1 MSAKSATDDTRRT
14 AIASSTTV
22 KKLLAD
28 TMAIAMVLSMA
39 APALAAGPSP
49 PQADGAHD
57 GASVESTAVTDGG
70 TDAPSATDDGG
81 GTTDLRRTNET
92 ENRSANGTDATGH
105 TITLVTGET
114 VHLTETADGWSV
126 TSQADSSIRVV
137 EAGGSTYVY
146 PSDVDFSVYDRKLFN
161 VDLLVEQALTDAE
174 TDAIPVI
181 VNVGGE
187 SSSAVGAMDAISGFS
202 NARSLESIGA
212 SAVTVDKRAGATALD
227 RLDREYGLESVHLDY
242 NVEVSLNTSVEAIAA
257 DQARQQYG
265 VNGSNVTVA
274 VLDTGVDA
282 DHPDLDDAV
291 VDQVDF
297 TGDGKG
303 DRFGHGTHVAGTV
316 AGDGSVDGNF
326 TGVAPGADVM
336 DLKVLGDD
344 GSGSISQVIDGIDY
358 AATNDA
364 DVISMS
370 LGGPGDIDDPIVEAV
385 NEAEANGAVVVAAAG
400 NIGPDRRT
408 IGSPALAPSSIAVG
422 ATSASTGE
430 LAEFS
435 SRGPTTAGL
444 VKPDL
449 VAPGVDITAANAGGT
464 ADGDTDPYVEY
475 SGTSMATPH
484 VSGVVAMMLDADP
497 DATPDRVRNTL
508 LSTTDAPVGDA
519 GSPTDAFAQGTG
531 QVNASDAV
539 SPDLI
544 LTNASE
550 SLGVVGDEP
559 HINRTLTLKNPTEDA
574 VELLVEPSMTDVTDG
589 TASET
594 PWVERDRV
602 ELNAS
607 ESATLNYSVATDV
620 DGGSYAGEIVFV
632 ENRTDDQHRAVFG
645 FVSGKRVTIE
655 KTAFSDRGS
664 VEGDPVWIASG
675 DETTATNI
683 GPDGKATFLGT
694 GDKYVVHSA
703 GFDEE
708 ANQPISTAE
717 WVNVSQTQSVTLNE
731 SETVPVTLNGSAF
744 EDGVRSVQVT
754 PSAQFRVE
762 NSFTTWSGPYAST
775 NVKTVRFTPDSRV
788 NASVAHTL
796 APSSQHQSGA
806 DLDVDDVYYD
816 VYHVLDVT
824 DPVEYVVQPDEF
836 ATVNSSYRRS
846 AKGEDYGIFLYSS
859 SNRYDDAISSGYVW
873 DVGGRDSQQVHLS
886 GTADI
891 AVNARTNS
899 GDFWQIDRYEN
910 PSGGEEFEAAF
921 QRLPATGDVSLTLG
935 PNSLDVHGVFAADQP
950 PHRLDYRALEED
962 NEAYLDNPYAVTV
975 NGDVVANGTSQGSFS
990 KLIDMGLTDGD
1001 EVGVSMLGRNSN
1013 GVLSTE
1019 TRTTTLVTYDET
1031 GDSDNTPPAIES
1043 VEVADADQYNRVD
1056 AGNVTIRVDVDSSD
1070 GVNDSAA
1077 RILTAPGDVDN
1088 PAFAHETVNPNGTWN
1103 EHDVT
1108 VTTEGNL
1115 QELEATVNASD
1126 YDGTLHFATLVAD
1139 TGGDAYYTET
1149 RNAFHVGTVP
1159 TLDGGSGGDDGSTA
1173 TETITGEL
1181 TTADGDPAAERSVIV
1196 NRRDTGEFLYEW
1208 VETEADGSFAVEVES
1223 GGVYDLTYLEA
1234 DRSQEGFERNGNVD
1248 IQNIGTVDLS
1258 GSDTTTTAPDSV
1270 ASSDTSEGVT
1280 PSVGTSDTADAALIN
1295 TTNSSLGTVEVERGH
1310 PLVVDVVNESG
1321 TPVQAASVEYRDAA
1335 PDEFF
1340 GTGYRIQTNADG
1352 VPISPDDVFGLE
1364 MNGSTDVS
1372 VSPPPLPR
1380 LNQTAAETSVTVD
1393 GETRT
1398 TVTLDERSPSAYV
1411 GPSYGDDDGN
1421 YTSIQAA
1428 VDGESEDALV
1438 VVENGTYDETVNVTK
1453 SVALVSEAAYE
1464 TSSSSTETILDGGD
1478 ERTAAFVVSGG
1489 VDDVSIA
1496 GFRVRNYEVGIGTP
1510 AGNTTNVGVI
1520 DNTIR
1525 NVSTGIAAETASD
1538 ADPNV
1543 GWYVRQ
1549 NVIDDPTQEGIV
1561 LGDTTGSAVLEN
1573 VVYGDGDVTSDS
1585 DAVEG
1590 ATMTVPSR
1598 LTTATN
1604 DTGTVVGIGV
1614 SPTAIADG
1622 VLIAGN
1628 TLRGSYND
1636 TGIGAVAQDSRLTRV
1651 EIRDNDL
1658 GNARFQSAGVL
1669 LDAADSGYLSDA
1681 VVTNNTVNGT
1691 ESFGAVSVSASGT
1704 ESDTFDVEVTRNE
1717 LADSAVGV
1725 AITSARD
1732 AGFAGDVRVEN
1743 NDISN
1748 TDVGVGVGSA
1758 QDFREIDIEG
1768 NDITTAEFGI
1778 GVETPLDPPTEY
1790 SVTIETFENR
1800 IENTSVALGV
1810 GGENARAFA
1819 DADMFVDNDQG
1830 VVSVSGADAYLQDV
1844 DVRDNRVGLNAS
1856 NRSRITVRQSEIA
1869 GNAEFGAIVP
1879 DGNATIEATGNWW
1892 GAVNG
1897 PGGGVADPDT
1907 GTTADG
1913 TGDNVTQNVTFDP
1926 WLEGELV
1933 TASGTVLK
1941 PDDQP
1946 AAGVVTVLTENAG
1959 ADRAEIDP
1967 EGRFVVSAENGSRPA
1982 VGYQGQVEGNA
1993 ISTRDGIADLYAFS
2007 PGSVVEGDTDLG
2019 NYTLPE
2025 AHVLNVTVENEN
2037 GAPVEGARVR
2047 VVHWED
2053 THGDGYA
2060 IGTGDQT
2067 TTADGDL
2074 LLPGADRPGVEVTG
2088 NVTVDVSP
2096 PEGSD
2101 AFADT
2106 TRTYDLTVTEDEQ
2119 LPVEL
2124 PPADA
2129 TELAV
2134 EPESDTLVAG
2144 DTLSTNVTV
2153 DTPENVTSADFVVSF
2168 APDLLNVTS
2177 VEAGS
2182 FLGADAISVEDVDNE
2197 NGTLD
2202 VGISTNDIDGTA
2214 GNETLV
2220 TAEFTAAESIDQSA
2234 EAELAFQEANALNE
2248 SNESLPVVTRD
2259 ATVFVDAS
2267 GDGDNGGNDGDENEP
2282 TEPEPSVDAVI
2293 SANQT
2298 GVYPGEAI
2306 NFTASASKGD
2316 GLTYNWTFGDETTA
2330 NATGQTIIHAYDATG
2345 TYNVTL
2351 TVENDSA
2358 SDTDRIAVRVVE
2370 PVNAAITARRTS
2382 ASVGDTIEF
2391 DTYNSTSEDRT
2402 ADVTY
2407 EWDFGDG
2414 ITGTGDLNAHEYET
2428 AGTYTVTL
2436 TATDTVTGETTTDE
2450 VEVVIEEAG
2459 TGDEVPGFGAITA
2472 LIALLVSAL
2481 MVRGRD

>member
-1 MSAKSATDDTRRT
+1 M
-14 AIASSTTV
+14 
-22 KKLLAD
+22 
-28 TMAIAMVLSMA
+28 
-39 APALAAGPSP
+39 
-49 PQADGAHD
+49 
-57 GASVESTAVTDGG
+57 
-70 TDAPSATDDGG
+70 
-81 GTTDLRRTNET
+81 
-92 ENRSANGTDATGH
+92 
-105 TITLVTGET
+105 
-114 VHLTETADGWSV
+114 
-126 TSQADSSIRVV
+126 TSQTTANIRVV

-146 PSDVDFSVYDRKLFN
+146 PSDVDFSVYDPKLFN
-161 VDLLVEQALTDAE
+161 VELLIEQGLTDAKA
-174 TDAIPVI
+174 DVIPVI
-181 VNVGGE
+181 VDTGE
-187 SSSAVGAMDAISGFS
+187 ASSSSVGTMDAISGLS
-202 NARSLESIGA
+202 DTRSLDSVGA
-212 SAVTVDKRAGATALD
+212 SATTIDKSAGRTAIERLDNEFGLDSVYLDYTVD
-227 RLDREYGLESVHLDY
+227 
-242 NVEVSLNTSVEAIAA
+242 VSLNESVEAIAGDRA
-257 DQARQQYG
+257 QRQYG
-265 VNGSNVTVA
+265 VNGSGVTVA

-282 DHPDLDDAV
+282 THPDLNDTV
-291 VDQVDF
+291 INQTDF
-297 TGDGKG
+297 TGDGIG
-303 DRFGHGTHVAGTV
+303 DRNGHGTHVAGTV
-316 AGDGSVDGNF
+316 AGDGSVDENF
-326 TGVAPGADVM
+326 TGVAPGADIM
-336 DLKVLGDD
+336 DVKVLGDD
-344 GSGSISQVIDGIDY
+344 GAGAISQVIEGIEY
-358 AATNDA
+358 ADTNGA
-364 DVISMS
+364 DIISMS

-385 NEAEANGAVVVAAAG
+385 EQAEANGSIVVAAAG
-400 NIGPDRRT
+400 NNGPDRQT
-408 IGSPALAPSSIAVG
+408 IGSPALAPSSITVG
-422 ATSASTGE
+422 ATDGSTGT
-430 LAEFS
+430 LASFS
-435 SRGPTTAGL
+435 SRGPTTAGI

-449 VAPGVDITAANAGGT
+449 VAPGVSIAAPNAGG
-464 ADGDTDPYVEY
+464 AAGSDTPDPYVEY

-519 GSPTDAFAQGTG
+519 DSPTDAFAQGTG

-539 SPDLI
+539 SPGLI

-559 HINRTLTLKNPTEDA
+559 HINRTLTLENPTDDS

-602 ELNAS
+602 ELNAN

-645 FVSGKRVTIE
+645 FVSGERVTVE

-675 DETTATNI
+675 DETTVTNI
-683 GPDGKATFLGT
+683 GEDGKATFLAT

-775 NVKTVRFTPDSRV
+775 NAKTVRFTPDSRV
-788 NASVAHTL
+788 NASVAHTF
-796 APSSQHQSGA
+796 APGSQHESGA

-824 DPVEYVVQPDEF
+824 GPVEYVVQPDEF
-836 ATVNSSYRRS
+836 ATVNSSYLRS
-846 AKGEDYGIFLYSS
+846 TRGEDYGIFLYSS
-859 SNRYDDAISSGYVW
+859 SNRYDDAISPGYVW
-873 DVGGRDSQQVHLS
+873 DVGDRGSQQVHLS

-899 GDFWQIDRYEN
+899 GDLWQIDRYEN

-950 PHRLDYRALEED
+950 PHRLDYRALKED

-990 KLIDMGLTDGD
+990 RFLDMDLTDGD
-1001 EVGVSMLGRNSN
+1001 EVGVGMLGRNPS

-1019 TRTTTLVTYDET
+1019 TRTTTLVTYDDDET
-1031 GDSDNTPPAIES
+1031 ADNTPPALES
-1043 VEVADADQYNRVD
+1043 VEIGDADQYNRVD

-1077 RILTAPGDVDN
+1077 RILTAPGDVDD
-1088 PAFAHETVNPNGTWN
+1088 PAFANETVNPNGTWN

-1108 VTTEGNL
+1108 VTTEGNV

-1149 RNAFHVGTVP
+1149 RNAFHVETVP
-1159 TLDGGSGGDDGSTA
+1159 SLEDGGSGDDGDDGSTA
-1173 TETITGEL
+1173 TEMITGEL
-1181 TTADGDPAAERSVIV
+1181 TTADGDPVAERSVIV

-1208 VETEADGSFAVEVES
+1208 AETEADGSFAVEVES

-1270 ASSDTSEGVT
+1270 ASSDASEGVT

-1321 TPVQAASVEYRDAA
+1321 SAVQAASVEYRDAA

-1340 GTGYRIQTNADG
+1340 GTGYRIQTNASG

-1380 LNQTAAETSVTVD
+1380 LNQTAAETSVTVN

-1411 GPSYGDDDGN
+1411 GSSYGDDDGN

-1428 VDGESEDALV
+1428 VDGESEDALI
-1438 VVENGTYDETVNVTK
+1438 VVENGTYNETVNVTK

-1464 TSSSSTETILDGGD
+1464 TSSSSVASPAETILDGGD

-1496 GFRVRNYEVGIGTP
+1496 GFHVRNYDVGIGTL

-1520 DNTIR
+1520 DNTVR
-1525 NVSTGIAAETASD
+1525 NVSTGIAAETSD
-1538 ADPNV
+1538 GADPNV

-1573 VVYGDGDVTSDS
+1573 AVYGDGDVTSDS

-1598 LTTATN
+1598 STTATN

-1614 SPTAIADG
+1614 SPTAIVDG

-1636 TGIGAVAQDSRLTRV
+1636 TGIGAVAQDADLTGV
-1651 EIRDNDL
+1651 EVRDNDL

-1704 ESDTFDVEVTRNE
+1704 ESDTFDIEVTRNE

-1725 AITSARD
+1725 AITSARY

-1758 QDFREIDIEG
+1758 QDFREIDIER

-1778 GVETPLDPPTEY
+1778 GVETPLDPTTDY

-1819 DADMFVDNDQG
+1819 DADVFVDNDQG

-1856 NRSRITVRQSEIA
+1856 NGGYIDARQNEIA

-1892 GAVNG
+1892 GAVSG
-1897 PGGGVADPDT
+1897 PGGGVADPNT
-1907 GTTADG
+1907 GTAADG

-1926 WLEGELV
+1926 WLEGEIV

-1941 PDDQP
+1941 PDNQP

-1967 EGRFVVSAENGSRPA
+1967 EGSFVVSVENGSRPA

-1993 ISTRDGIADLYAFS
+1993 ISTRDGIADLYTFGPDS
-2007 PGSVVEGDTDLG
+2007 IVEGDTDLG

-2025 AHVLNVTVENEN
+2025 ANVLNVTVVDETDT
-2037 GAPVEGARVR
+2037 PVEDARVR
-2047 VVHWED
+2047 IVQWED

-2067 TTADGDL
+2067 TNADGDL
-2074 LLPGADRPGVEVTG
+2074 LFPGADRPGVEVAG

-2129 TELAV
+2129 TEIAV
-2134 EPESDTLVAG
+2134 EPESDTVVAG

-2168 APDLLNVTS
+2168 APDILNVTS

-2202 VGISTNDIDGTA
+2202 VGISTDNIEGTA
-2214 GNETLV
+2214 GNGTLV

-2234 EAELAFQEANALNE
+2234 ETELAFSKATALNE
-2248 SNESLPVVTRD
+2248 SNESIPVVTRD
-2259 ATVFVDAS
+2259 ATVFVDS
-2267 GDGDNGGNDGDENEP
+2267 DNDGDDGP
-2282 TEPEPSVDAVI
+2282 GGGEPSDPTVTAAI
-2293 SANQT
+2293 TANQT
-2298 GVYPGEAI
+2298 EVFPGDVI
-2306 NFTASASKGD
+2306 SFDASGSKGTD
-2316 GLTYNWTFGDETTA
+2316 LTYEWTLGDGTS
-2330 NATGQTIIHAYDATG
+2330 ATGETVTHAYDATG

-2351 TVENDSA
+2351 TVVNASA
-2358 SDTDRIAVRVVE
+2358 SDTEEITVSVVNPVTAEISANQTGVYPAEAISFNASASEGTNLAYNWTLGDGTNATGETVTHAYNATGTYNVTLTAANQSVSDTDRIAVRVVE
-2370 PVNAAITARRTS
+2370 PVTATLTAERTS
-2382 ASVGDTIEF
+2382 ASVGDIIEF
-2391 DTYNSTSEDRT
+2391 DALGSTSDNRT
-2402 ADVTY
+2402 ANVTY
-2407 EWDFGDG
+2407 EWEFGDG
-2414 ITGTGDLNAHEYET
+2414 TTVSDAVVAHEYNAT
-2428 AGTYTVTL
+2428 GTYTVTL
-2436 TATDTVTGETTTDE
+2436 IATDTVTGETTTDT
-2450 VEVVIEEAG
+2450 VDVTIEEG
-2459 TGDEVPGFGAITA
+2459 TDNEVPGFGPLAA
-2472 LIALLVSAL
+2472 VVALLVSVIIA
-2481 MVRGRD
+2481 RARD